1 MKSNDSR
8 ILKRN
13 LVQAI
18 HERLDTLDEATV
30 NHCVMKIIQAIST
43 SIALGE
49 RVEIRGFGSFIVRER
64 KPRTGRNPRTGE
76 TVEVASKHVVH
87 FKPGKEMRESVNGDI
102 APSKAE
108 S

>member
-1 MKSNDSR
+1 MKSNNSR
-8 ILKRN
+8 ILKRD

-18 HERLDTLDEATV
+18 HQRLATLDEDTV
-30 NHCVMKIIQAIST
+30 NRSVMKIMQAIST

-76 TVEVASKHVVH
+76 TVEVAGKHVVH
-87 FKPGKEMRESVNGDI
+87 FKPGKEMRESVN
-102 APSKAE
+102 AE
-108 S
+108 STSEDSEN